1 MVRVM
6 RTAPQASEE
15 TRRSIGW
22 AEEAQEVKEKTAVPA
37 LSISK
42 DMNRTPPRNGIRKY
56 TEDRDGKAFSD
67 RQWMVNGV
75 FKGAHGFF
83 RVLKSLT
90 VVKV

>member
-1 MVRVM
+1 MVQVM

-42 DMNRTPPRNGIRKY
+42 DMNRTPSRNGIRKDMEK
-56 TEDRDGKAFSD
+56 TGENVFFD
-67 RQWMVNGV
+67 RQWMEDG
-75 FKGAHGFF
+75 
-83 RVLKSLT
+83 VLKEGMDFSMST
-90 VVKV
+90 KV